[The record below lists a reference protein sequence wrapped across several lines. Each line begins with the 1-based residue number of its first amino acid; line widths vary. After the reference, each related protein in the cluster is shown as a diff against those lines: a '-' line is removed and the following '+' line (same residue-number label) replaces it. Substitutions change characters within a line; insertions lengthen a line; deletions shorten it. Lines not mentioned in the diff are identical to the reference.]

1 VGVNGKSER
10 KNPGMTGLGNEM
22 IAGGGKSQS
31 SDVPWRIRL
40 SVNEMLITEP
50 TRRIRYRW
58 LFGGLVFAC
67 LCRNSCWVCIERWY
81 DLVQRVFMPE
91 TIKTR

>member
-1 VGVNGKSER
+1 MGVNGKSER

-50 TRRIRYRW
+50 TRRIRYR
-58 LFGGLVFAC
+58 
-67 LCRNSCWVCIERWY
+67 
-81 DLVQRVFMPE
+81 
-91 TIKTR
+91 